1 MSDIKVSLFS
11 QILGLLHRESVK
23 KVILE
28 HNSDKF
34 SKGINTWIHLVS
46 MVFMQISNSGSLRDI
61 ASGLMS
67 ATGNL
72 NLFGIVKP
80 PCKSSL
86 SYLNKNRNYEVFRD
100 IYFTMADKLVPH
112 RPDLRAFAKKIKKK
126 IYILDSTTITLCL
139 SLFDWAHYKTSKG
152 AVKLHTVLDYDTGL
166 PTYACLTDGKKAD
179 VRAAKTMTF
188 AKNY

>member
-23 KVILE
+23 KVIPE

-34 SKGINTWIHLVS
+34 SKGINTWTHLVS
-46 MVFMQISNSGSLRDI
+46 MVFMQISNSGSLRNI

-72 NLFGIVKP
+72 NHFGIVKP

-126 IYILDSTTITLCL
+126 IYCVCWIHHCQQSSGTVISINTYKAKRPFSATKNTG
-139 SLFDWAHYKTSKG
+139 SLISS
-152 AVKLHTVLDYDTGL
+152 
-166 PTYACLTDGKKAD
+166 
-179 VRAAKTMTF
+179 
-188 AKNY
+188 